1 MSISE
6 REESYCGEDIE
17 PDGAECTTNSPNSVA
32 DSVEVHRINTRF
44 MGLFADNVVEL
55 ILITLFLNFHFHENQ
70 IFALVHMSRQYA

>member
-44 MGLFADNVVEL
+44 MGLFADNVVE
-55 ILITLFLNFHFHENQ
+55 
-70 IFALVHMSRQYA
+70 